1 MSMQAKLS
9 LLLFVV
15 AMCGCGSVV
24 HRPGEGGA
32 PAKMTRHEAETT
44 LRHSVVGHSAAQMF
58 GQITKVTD
66 RGFWVSYHPNYSFEP
81 DECEFAAMDDL
92 HVRDFGEH
100 GYHVV
105 PEGVY
110 RDADCT
116 TFTFKDRENAI
127 RMAEAI
133 YVLKNKLYT
142 DAGDPRSEQER
153 FAETARQY
161 RSANPKPTLP
171 EAARRHKVQAEDA
184 IAGKRLGDAVRA
196 YDSALHVA
204 PWWPDGHFNNAII
217 LSELQLYE
225 DAIAA
230 MKRYLELVPTA
241 PDARAAQDRIYQ
253 WEALAAKE

>member
-9 LLLFVV
+9 LLLFAV
-15 AMCGCGSVV
+15 AMCGCGSVA
-24 HRPGEGGA
+24 HRPGEGRA

-44 LRHSVVGHSAAQMF
+44 LRHSVVGHSAAETF
-58 GQITKVTD
+58 YQITKLTD
-66 RGFWVSYHPNYSFEP
+66 RGFWVSYPSYSFEA

-92 HVRDFGEH
+92 HVRDFGED
-100 GYHVV
+100 GYWVV

-116 TFTFKDRENAI
+116 TFTFKDKARAI

-142 DAGDPRSEQER
+142 DAADPRSEQAR

-161 RSANPKPTLP
+161 RSANPKPVFP
-171 EAARRHKVQAEDA
+171 EQARRHKVQAEDA
-184 IAGKRLGDAVRA
+184 VAGKRYGDAVRA
-196 YDSALHVA
+196 YDSALQVA
-204 PWWPDGHFNNAII
+204 PWWPDGYFNSAII
-217 LSELQLYE
+217 LSELKLYE